1 MGAALAAA
9 VADGDVRRE
18 DVWVV
23 SKLFNTHHVWHGDR
37 TRPHAG
43 LAKTLAELGVE
54 KLDLYLMHWP
64 FAFRQTDLKAIG
76 GLRLADGT
84 PNPQLEMEMEYLD
97 TWGEMIK
104 MKEAASS
111 PTSACATSRSSS
123 CVSWRRGTPTRRLR

>member
-1 MGAALAAA
+1 MKEALRSGYRLLDGAAAYGNEPEVGKALGEAIGEG
-9 VADGDVRRE
+9 VVKRE

-23 SKLFNTHHVWHGDR
+23 SKLFNTHHVWQGDR

-76 GLRLADGT
+76 GLRLRTARQT
-84 PNPQLEMEMEYLD
+84 
-97 TWGEMIK
+97 
-104 MKEAASS
+104 
-111 PTSACATSRSSS
+111 RSSR
-123 CVSWRRGTPTRRLR
+123 WRWSTSTRGAR